1 MHDLKAVKEKLSSCK
16 VLIVDDEEDIRNVI
30 TQTFESFFSEVVSA
44 VDGQDALNK
53 FNQEGPFDMI
63 LTDISMPNLTGIEL
77 VTEIR
82 LIDKEVFIVIMS
94 GAFDDYEQE
103 LSKDEQHINKPFTFA
118 ETIGLLVKL
127 IEHKNID

>member
-44 VDGQDALNK
+44 VDGQDALDK
-53 FNQEGPFDMI
+53 FTQEGPFDMI

-94 GAFDDYEQE
+94 GAFDDYQQE
-103 LSKDEQHINKPFTFA
+103 LSKDEQLINKPFTFA

>member
-30 TQTFESFFSEVVSA
+30 TQTFESFFSEVVCA
-44 VDGQDALNK
+44 VDGQDALEK
-53 FNQEGPFDMI
+53 FTQEGPFDMI

-94 GAFDDYEQE
+94 GAFDDYQQE
-103 LSKDEQHINKPFTFA
+103 FPKDEQHINKPFTFA